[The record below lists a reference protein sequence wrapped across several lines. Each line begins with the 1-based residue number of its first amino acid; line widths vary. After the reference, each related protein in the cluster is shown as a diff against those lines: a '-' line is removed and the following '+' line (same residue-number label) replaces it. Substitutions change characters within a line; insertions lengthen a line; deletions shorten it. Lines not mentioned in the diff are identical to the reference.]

1 MQLTKPG
8 WTVWDHINGKPGN
21 FFSRKPYV
29 AKPYVAKPYV
39 AKPYEPGVGIMLLG
53 FAVSFAML
61 VVAIYILKV
70 IWMAV

>member
-29 AKPYVAKPYV
+29 AKPY
-39 AKPYEPGVGIMLLG
+39 EPGVGIMLLG
-53 FAVSFAML
+53 YAASFAGLVGIL
-61 VVAIYILKV
+61 VVGIYILKV